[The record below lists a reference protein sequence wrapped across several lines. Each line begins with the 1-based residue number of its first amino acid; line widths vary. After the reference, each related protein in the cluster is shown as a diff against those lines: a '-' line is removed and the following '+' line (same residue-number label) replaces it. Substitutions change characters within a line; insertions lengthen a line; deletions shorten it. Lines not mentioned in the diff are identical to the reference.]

1 MMCARTATLGA
12 ILNVRINLTS
22 LTDEATVAEL
32 TKKCDELEAKATEI
46 ERELLQSVKF

>member
-1 MMCARTATLGA
+1 
-12 ILNVRINLTS
+12 
-22 LTDEATVAEL
+22 L